1 MAARRIKLLSIV
13 MVAVAAAAGLAFAI
27 GSRIESPADA
37 AARTAAPVPSPILVP
52 VERRVLGSAIVT
64 RGTARFGVPQ
74 PVSVAPST
82 LKPTAGLITTLP
94 ARNTAVAEGGVLLT
108 ASGRP
113 VFVLQ
118 GELPAYRD
126 MVPGVQGD
134 DVRQLERALARLGFD
149 PGPVDG
155 LYDAQT
161 GAAVARWYKARG
173 WEPFG
178 PTKDQLLA
186 MRSLEREA
194 GDASKAALGSAA
206 AAAAAAPAVEAA
218 RAAAASSA
226 RTAATELAARQ
237 ADLRAME
244 AGRETDTSLTLQSE
258 RAKSAHA
265 NTAADAELAAQL
277 ADAAYVT
284 LDPRQ
289 TETARRSAQA
299 KVDLARAAAS
309 KARLEGASA
318 VLAAERAAG
327 QVGGK
332 IEVAEAAIT
341 SARLSERAARLE
353 GERLVRAA
361 LDAQK
366 LAELDAQL
374 TEQRARQLAND
385 LGATRHKMG
394 VQMPADEVVFIRALP
409 VRVEE
414 IKAVVGA
421 PATGTLLSVTDN
433 QLAIDSSLALDAAP
447 LVKPGMKVVI
457 DEQALGV
464 RASGVVQAVA
474 STPGTRGVDGFH
486 IYFEVKV
493 DPTTVRLDGFSVRL
507 TIPIQST
514 QGAVVAVPTSALSL
528 AADGSSRV
536 QLQDRGALRYVV
548 VRPGLS
554 ADGFVEVVP
563 ITGTLEPGQLVVVG
577 YNDAKSDTRG
587 DAKADVKTDVKADV
601 KPDVKADVK
610 ADVKPDVKSEAAK

>member
-1 MAARRIKLLSIV
+1 MASRRMKMLSVV

-52 VERRVLGSAIVT
+52 VEKRVLGSSIVT

-149 PGPVDG
+149 PGPLDG

-161 GAAVARWYKARG
+161 GVAVARWYKARG

-186 MRSLEREA
+186 VRSLEREA

-218 RAAAASSA
+218 RAAVDSSA
-226 RTAATELAARQ
+226 RTSATELAARQ
-237 ADLRAME
+237 ADLRALE
-244 AGRETDTSLTLQSE
+244 AGRETDASLALQSE
-258 RAKSAHA
+258 RARAAHA
-265 NTAADAELAAQL
+265 NTAADAELAAQI

-289 TETARRSAQA
+289 TETTRRSAQA
-299 KVDLARAAAS
+299 KVDLSRAAAT
-309 KARLEGASA
+309 KTRLEGASA

-327 QVGGK
+327 QLGGK
-332 IEVAEAAIT
+332 IAVAEAAIT
-341 SARLSERAARLE
+341 SARLSERASRLE

-374 TEQRARQLAND
+374 AGQRARQLTSD
-385 LGATRHKMG
+385 LAAARHKLG
-394 VQMPADEVVFIRALP
+394 VQVPVDEIVFIRALP

-414 IKAVVGA
+414 VKAVVGA

-433 QLAIDSSLALDAAP
+433 QLAIDSSLALEAAP

-464 RASGVVQAVA
+464 SASGVVQSVA
-474 STPGTRGVDGFH
+474 GTPGTRGVDGFH

-493 DPTTVRLDGFSVRL
+493 DPTTVRLEGFSVRL

-514 QGAVVAVPTSALSL
+514 QGAVVAVPISALSL

-536 QLQDRGALRYVV
+536 QLQDKGALRYVV

-554 ADGFVEVVP
+554 ADGFVEVMP
-563 ITGTLEPGQLVVVG
+563 TTGTLEPGQLVVVG
-577 YNDAKSDTRG
+577 YNDAKTDAKT
-587 DAKADVKTDVKADV
+587 DAKADKKAGTKAD
-601 KPDVKADVK
+601 A
-610 ADVKPDVKSEAAK
+610 KSEATK

>member
-1 MAARRIKLLSIV
+1 MASRRIKMLSAV
-13 MVAVAAAAGLAFAI
+13 LVAVAAAAALALAI
-27 GSRIESPADA
+27 GARIESPADA
-37 AARTAAPVPSPILVP
+37 AARTAAPTPSPILVP
-52 VERRVLGSAIVT
+52 VEKRVLGSAIVT

-74 PVSVAPST
+74 PVSIAPST

-94 ARNTAVAEGGVLLT
+94 LRNAQVPEGGVLLT

-126 MVPGVQGD
+126 LVPGLHGD

-155 LYDAQT
+155 QYDHQT
-161 GAAVARWYKARG
+161 AAAVARWYKSHN

-178 PTKDQLLA
+178 PTKEQLALV
-186 MRSLEREA
+186 RGLEREV
-194 GDASKAALGSAA
+194 GDASKAALSSAA

-218 RAAAASSA
+218 RAMAASTA

-237 ADLRAME
+237 AE
-244 AGRETDTSLTLQSE
+244 ARVLEASRETDLSLALQNE
-258 RAKSAHA
+258 RAKAAHA
-265 NTAADAELAAQL
+265 NTAAEADLAAQI
-277 ADAAYVT
+277 ADAAYIM

-289 TETARRSAQA
+289 TESARRSAQA
-299 KVDLARAAAS
+299 KVDLARAAVS
-309 KARLEGASA
+309 KTRLEGASA

-327 QVGGK
+327 QLGGK
-332 IEVAEAAIT
+332 VDVAEAAIV
-341 SARLSERAARLE
+341 SARLSERSARLE
-353 GERLVRAA
+353 GERTVRAA

-374 TEQRARQLAND
+374 AEQRARQLAAD
-385 LGATRHKMG
+385 LAANRTKLG
-394 VQMPADEVVFIRALP
+394 VQVPVDEIVFIRALP

-414 IKAVVGA
+414 TKAVVGA
-421 PATGTLLSVTDN
+421 PATGTVLSVTDN
-433 QLAIDSSLALDAAP
+433 QLAVDSSLALEAAP

-464 RASGVVQAVA
+464 SASGVVQMVA

-507 TIPIQST
+507 TLPIKST
-514 QGAVVAVPTSALSL
+514 QGAVTAVPTSALSL

-536 QLQDRGALRYVV
+536 QVQDKGALRYVV

-554 ADGFVEVVP
+554 ADGFVEVTP
-563 ITGTLEPGQLVVVG
+563 TAGTLEPGQLVVVG
-577 YNDAKSDTRG
+577 YNDARSDTRKDARS
-587 DAKADVKTDVKADV
+587 DAK
-601 KPDVKADVK
+601 PDAKG
-610 ADVKPDVKSEAAK
+610 EAAK

>member
-1 MAARRIKLLSIV
+1 MASRRMKMLSVV

-52 VERRVLGSAIVT
+52 VEKRVLGSSIVT

-149 PGPVDG
+149 PGPLDG

-161 GAAVARWYKARG
+161 GVAVARWYKARG

-186 MRSLEREA
+186 VRSLEREA

-218 RAAAASSA
+218 RAAVASSA
-226 RTAATELAARQ
+226 RTSATELAARQ
-237 ADLRAME
+237 ADLRALE
-244 AGRETDTSLTLQSE
+244 AGRETDASLALQSE
-258 RAKSAHA
+258 RARAAHA
-265 NTAADAELAAQL
+265 NTAADAELAAQI

-289 TETARRSAQA
+289 TETTRRSAQA
-299 KVDLARAAAS
+299 KVDLSRAAAT
-309 KARLEGASA
+309 KTRLEGASA

-327 QVGGK
+327 QLGGK
-332 IEVAEAAIT
+332 IAVAEAAIT
-341 SARLSERAARLE
+341 SARLSERASRLE

-374 TEQRARQLAND
+374 AGQRARQLTSD
-385 LGATRHKMG
+385 LAAARHKLG
-394 VQMPADEVVFIRALP
+394 VQVPVDEIVFIRALP

-414 IKAVVGA
+414 VKAVVGA

-433 QLAIDSSLALDAAP
+433 QLAIDSSLALEAAP

-464 RASGVVQAVA
+464 SASGVVQSVA
-474 STPGTRGVDGFH
+474 GTPGTRGVDGFH

-493 DPTTVRLDGFSVRL
+493 DPTTVRLEGFSVRL

-514 QGAVVAVPTSALSL
+514 QGAVVAVPISALSL

-536 QLQDRGALRYVV
+536 QLQDKGALRYVV

-554 ADGFVEVVP
+554 ADGFVEVMP
-563 ITGTLEPGQLVVVG
+563 TTGTLEPGQLVVVG
-577 YNDAKSDTRG
+577 YNDAKT
-587 DAKADVKTDVKADV
+587 DAKADKKAGTKAD
-601 KPDVKADVK
+601 A
-610 ADVKPDVKSEAAK
+610 KSEATK

>member
-1 MAARRIKLLSIV
+1 MASRRMKMLSVV

-52 VERRVLGSAIVT
+52 VEKRVLGSSIVT

-134 DVRQLERALARLGFD
+134 DVRQLERALVRLGFD
-149 PGPVDG
+149 PGPLDG

-161 GAAVARWYKARG
+161 GIAVARWYKARG

-186 MRSLEREA
+186 VRSLEREA

-218 RAAAASSA
+218 RAAVASSA
-226 RTAATELAARQ
+226 RTSATELAARQ
-237 ADLRAME
+237 ADLRALE
-244 AGRETDTSLTLQSE
+244 VGRETDASLALQSE
-258 RAKSAHA
+258 RARAAHA
-265 NTAADAELAAQL
+265 NTAADAELAAQI

-289 TETARRSAQA
+289 TETTRRSAQA
-299 KVDLARAAAS
+299 KVDLSRAAAT
-309 KARLEGASA
+309 KTRLEGASA

-327 QVGGK
+327 QLGGK
-332 IEVAEAAIT
+332 IAVAEAAIT
-341 SARLSERAARLE
+341 SARLSERASRLE

-361 LDAQK
+361 LDAQQ
-366 LAELDAQL
+366 LAELDARL
-374 TEQRARQLAND
+374 AEQRARQLTND
-385 LGATRHKMG
+385 LGAARHKLG
-394 VQMPADEVVFIRALP
+394 IQVPVDEIVFIRALP

-433 QLAIDSSLALDAAP
+433 QLAIDSSLALEAAP

-464 RASGVVQAVA
+464 SASGVVQSVA
-474 STPGTRGVDGFH
+474 GTPGTRGVDGFH

-493 DPTTVRLDGFSVRL
+493 DPTTVRLEGFSVRL

-514 QGAVVAVPTSALSL
+514 QGAVVAVPISALSL

-536 QLQDRGALRYVV
+536 QLQDKGALRYVV

-554 ADGFVEVVP
+554 ADGFVEVMP
-563 ITGTLEPGQLVVVG
+563 TTGTLEPGQLVVVG
-577 YNDAKSDTRG
+577 YNDAKT
-587 DAKADVKTDVKADV
+587 DAKADAKADT
-601 KPDVKADVK
+601 KTGTKAD
-610 ADVKPDVKSEAAK
+610 AKSEATK

>member
-1 MAARRIKLLSIV
+1 MASRRIKMLSAV
-13 MVAVAAAAGLAFAI
+13 LVAVAAAAALALAI
-27 GSRIESPADA
+27 GARIESPADA
-37 AARTAAPVPSPILVP
+37 AARTAAPTPSPILVP
-52 VERRVLGSAIVT
+52 VEKRVLGSAIVT

-74 PVSVAPST
+74 PVSIAPST

-94 ARNTAVAEGGVLLT
+94 LRNAQVPEGGVLLT

-126 MVPGVQGD
+126 LVPGLHGD

-155 LYDAQT
+155 QYDHQT
-161 GAAVARWYKARG
+161 AAAVARWYKSHN

-178 PTKDQLLA
+178 PTKEQLALV
-186 MRSLEREA
+186 RGLEREVS
-194 GDASKAALGSAA
+194 DASKAALSSAA

-218 RAAAASSA
+218 RAMAASTA

-237 ADLRAME
+237 AE
-244 AGRETDTSLTLQSE
+244 ARVLEASRETDLSLALQNE
-258 RAKSAHA
+258 RAKAAHA
-265 NTAADAELAAQL
+265 NTAAEADLAAQI
-277 ADAAYVT
+277 ADAAYIM

-289 TETARRSAQA
+289 TESARRSAQA
-299 KVDLARAAAS
+299 KVDLARAAVS
-309 KARLEGASA
+309 KTRLEGASA

-327 QVGGK
+327 QLGGK
-332 IEVAEAAIT
+332 VDVAEAAIV
-341 SARLSERAARLE
+341 SARLSERSARLE
-353 GERLVRAA
+353 GERTVRAA

-374 TEQRARQLAND
+374 AEQRARQLAAD
-385 LGATRHKMG
+385 LAANRTKLG
-394 VQMPADEVVFIRALP
+394 VQVPVDEIVFIRALP

-414 IKAVVGA
+414 TKAVVGA
-421 PATGTLLSVTDN
+421 PATGTVLSVTDN
-433 QLAIDSSLALDAAP
+433 QLAVDSSLALEAAP

-464 RASGVVQAVA
+464 SASGVVQMVA

-507 TIPIQST
+507 TLPIKST
-514 QGAVVAVPTSALSL
+514 QGAVTAVPTSALSL

-536 QLQDRGALRYVV
+536 QVQDKGALRYVV

-554 ADGFVEVVP
+554 ADGFVEVTP
-563 ITGTLEPGQLVVVG
+563 TAGTLEPGQLVVVG
-577 YNDAKSDTRG
+577 YNDARSDTRKDARS
-587 DAKADVKTDVKADV
+587 DAK
-601 KPDVKADVK
+601 PDAKG
-610 ADVKPDVKSEAAK
+610 EAAK

>member
-1 MAARRIKLLSIV
+1 MASRRMKMLSVV

-52 VERRVLGSAIVT
+52 VEKRVLGSSIVT

-149 PGPVDG
+149 PGPLDG

-161 GAAVARWYKARG
+161 GVAVARWYKARG

-186 MRSLEREA
+186 VRSLEREA

-218 RAAAASSA
+218 RAAVDSSA
-226 RTAATELAARQ
+226 RTSATELAARQ
-237 ADLRAME
+237 ADLRALE
-244 AGRETDTSLTLQSE
+244 VGRETDASLALQSE
-258 RAKSAHA
+258 RARAAHA
-265 NTAADAELAAQL
+265 NTAADAELAAQI

-289 TETARRSAQA
+289 TETTRRSAQA
-299 KVDLARAAAS
+299 KVDLSRAAAT
-309 KARLEGASA
+309 KTRLEGASA

-327 QVGGK
+327 QLGGK
-332 IEVAEAAIT
+332 IAVAEAAIT
-341 SARLSERAARLE
+341 SARLSERASRLE

-374 TEQRARQLAND
+374 AGQRARQLTSD
-385 LGATRHKMG
+385 LAAARHKLG
-394 VQMPADEVVFIRALP
+394 VQVPVDEIVFIRALP

-414 IKAVVGA
+414 VKAVVGA

-433 QLAIDSSLALDAAP
+433 QLAIDSSLALEAAP

-464 RASGVVQAVA
+464 SASGVVQSVA
-474 STPGTRGVDGFH
+474 GTPGTRGVDGFH

-493 DPTTVRLDGFSVRL
+493 DPTTVRLEGFSVRL

-514 QGAVVAVPTSALSL
+514 QGAVVAVPISALSL

-536 QLQDRGALRYVV
+536 QLQDKGALRYVV

-554 ADGFVEVVP
+554 ADGFVEVMP
-563 ITGTLEPGQLVVVG
+563 TTGTLEPGQLVVVG
-577 YNDAKSDTRG
+577 YNDAKT
-587 DAKADVKTDVKADV
+587 DAKADPKTGTKAD
-601 KPDVKADVK
+601 A
-610 ADVKPDVKSEAAK
+610 KSEATK

>member
-1 MAARRIKLLSIV
+1 MASRRMKMLSVV

-52 VERRVLGSAIVT
+52 VEKRVLGSSIVT

-149 PGPVDG
+149 PGPLDG

-161 GAAVARWYKARG
+161 GVAVARWYKARG

-186 MRSLEREA
+186 VRSLEREA

-218 RAAAASSA
+218 RAAVDSSA
-226 RTAATELAARQ
+226 RTSATELAARQ
-237 ADLRAME
+237 ADLRALE
-244 AGRETDTSLTLQSE
+244 VGRETDASLALQSE
-258 RAKSAHA
+258 RARAAHA
-265 NTAADAELAAQL
+265 NTAADAELAAQI

-289 TETARRSAQA
+289 TETTRRSAQA
-299 KVDLARAAAS
+299 KVDLSRAAAT
-309 KARLEGASA
+309 KTRLEGASA

-327 QVGGK
+327 QLGGK
-332 IEVAEAAIT
+332 IAVAEAAIT
-341 SARLSERAARLE
+341 SARLSERASRLE

-374 TEQRARQLAND
+374 AGQRARQLTSD
-385 LGATRHKMG
+385 LAAARHKLG
-394 VQMPADEVVFIRALP
+394 VQVPVDEIVFIRALP

-414 IKAVVGA
+414 VKAVVGA

-433 QLAIDSSLALDAAP
+433 QLAIDSSLALEAAP

-464 RASGVVQAVA
+464 SASGVVQSVA
-474 STPGTRGVDGFH
+474 GTPGTRGVDGFH

-493 DPTTVRLDGFSVRL
+493 DPTTVRLEGFSVRL

-514 QGAVVAVPTSALSL
+514 QGAVVAVPISALSL

-536 QLQDRGALRYVV
+536 QLQDKGALRYVV

-554 ADGFVEVVP
+554 ADGFVEVMP
-563 ITGTLEPGQLVVVG
+563 TTGTLEPGQLVVVG
-577 YNDAKSDTRG
+577 YNDAKT
-587 DAKADVKTDVKADV
+587 DAKADKKAGTKAD
-601 KPDVKADVK
+601 A
-610 ADVKPDVKSEAAK
+610 KSEATK

>member
-1 MAARRIKLLSIV
+1 MASRRIKMLSAV
-13 MVAVAAAAGLAFAI
+13 LVAVAAAAALALAI
-27 GSRIESPADA
+27 GARIESPADA
-37 AARTAAPVPSPILVP
+37 AARTAAPTPSPILVP
-52 VERRVLGSAIVT
+52 VEKRVLGSAIVT

-74 PVSVAPST
+74 PVSIAPST

-94 ARNTAVAEGGVLLT
+94 LRNAQVPEGGVLLT

-126 MVPGVQGD
+126 LVPGLHGD

-155 LYDAQT
+155 QYDHQT
-161 GAAVARWYKARG
+161 AAAVARWYKSHN

-178 PTKDQLLA
+178 PTKEQLALV
-186 MRSLEREA
+186 RGLEREV
-194 GDASKAALGSAA
+194 GDASKAALSSAA

-218 RAAAASSA
+218 RAMAASTA

-237 ADLRAME
+237 AE
-244 AGRETDTSLTLQSE
+244 ARVLEASRETDLSLALQNE
-258 RAKSAHA
+258 RAKAAHA
-265 NTAADAELAAQL
+265 NTAAEADLAAQI
-277 ADAAYVT
+277 ADAAYIM

-289 TETARRSAQA
+289 TESARRSAQA
-299 KVDLARAAAS
+299 KVDLARAAVS
-309 KARLEGASA
+309 KTRLEGASA

-327 QVGGK
+327 QLGGK
-332 IEVAEAAIT
+332 VDVAEAAIV
-341 SARLSERAARLE
+341 SARLSERSARLE
-353 GERLVRAA
+353 GERTVRAA

-374 TEQRARQLAND
+374 AEQRARQLAAD
-385 LGATRHKMG
+385 LAANRTKLG
-394 VQMPADEVVFIRALP
+394 VQVPVDEIVFIRALP

-414 IKAVVGA
+414 TKAVVGA
-421 PATGTLLSVTDN
+421 PATGTVLSVTDN
-433 QLAIDSSLALDAAP
+433 QLAVDSSLALEAAP

-464 RASGVVQAVA
+464 SASGVVQMVA

-507 TIPIQST
+507 TLPIKST
-514 QGAVVAVPTSALSL
+514 QGAVTAVPTSALSL

-536 QLQDRGALRYVV
+536 QVQDKGALRYVV

-554 ADGFVEVVP
+554 ADGFVEVTP
-563 ITGTLEPGQLVVVG
+563 TAGTLEPGQLVVVG
-577 YNDAKSDTRG
+577 YNDARSDTRKDARSDTKP
-587 DAKADVKTDVKADV
+587 DAKG
-601 KPDVKADVK
+601 
-610 ADVKPDVKSEAAK
+610 EAAK

>member
-1 MAARRIKLLSIV
+1 MASRRMKMLSVV

-52 VERRVLGSAIVT
+52 VEKRVLGSSIVT

-149 PGPVDG
+149 PGPLDG

-161 GAAVARWYKARG
+161 GVAVARWYKARG

-186 MRSLEREA
+186 VRSLEREA

-218 RAAAASSA
+218 RAAVASSA
-226 RTAATELAARQ
+226 RTSATELAARQ
-237 ADLRAME
+237 ADLRALE
-244 AGRETDTSLTLQSE
+244 VGRETDASLALQSE
-258 RAKSAHA
+258 RARAAHA
-265 NTAADAELAAQL
+265 NTAADAELAAQI

-289 TETARRSAQA
+289 TETTRRSAQA
-299 KVDLARAAAS
+299 KVDLSRAAAT
-309 KARLEGASA
+309 KTRLEGASA

-327 QVGGK
+327 QLGGK
-332 IEVAEAAIT
+332 IAVAEAAIT
-341 SARLSERAARLE
+341 SARLSERASRLE

-374 TEQRARQLAND
+374 AGQRARQLTSD
-385 LGATRHKMG
+385 LAAARHKQG
-394 VQMPADEVVFIRALP
+394 VQVPVDEIVFIRALP

-414 IKAVVGA
+414 VKAVVGA

-433 QLAIDSSLALDAAP
+433 QLAIDSSLALEAAP

-464 RASGVVQAVA
+464 SASGVVQSVA
-474 STPGTRGVDGFH
+474 GTPGTRGVDGFH

-493 DPTTVRLDGFSVRL
+493 DPTTVRLEGFSVRL

-514 QGAVVAVPTSALSL
+514 QGAVVAVPISALSL

-536 QLQDRGALRYVV
+536 QLQDKGALRYVV

-554 ADGFVEVVP
+554 ADGFVEVMP
-563 ITGTLEPGQLVVVG
+563 TTGTLEPGQLVVVG
-577 YNDAKSDTRG
+577 YNDAKT
-587 DAKADVKTDVKADV
+587 DAKADKKAGTKAD
-601 KPDVKADVK
+601 A
-610 ADVKPDVKSEAAK
+610 KSEATK

>member
-1 MAARRIKLLSIV
+1 MASRRIKLLSIV

-52 VERRVLGSAIVT
+52 VEKRVLSSSIVT

-126 MVPGVQGD
+126 MAPGVQGD

-149 PGPVDG
+149 PGPLDG
-155 LYDAQT
+155 LYDMQT

-178 PTKDQLLA
+178 PTKDQLLVV
-186 MRSLEREA
+186 RSLERDA
-194 GDASKAALGSAA
+194 GDASKSALGSAA

-226 RTAATELAARQ
+226 RTAATELSARQ
-237 ADLRAME
+237 ADLRTLE
-244 AGRETDTSLTLQSE
+244 AGRETDASLALQSE
-258 RAKSAHA
+258 RAKAAHA
-265 NTAADAELAAQL
+265 NTAADAELAAQV

-299 KVDLARAAAS
+299 KVDLSRAAAV
-309 KARLEGASA
+309 KTRLEGTGA
-318 VLAAERAAG
+318 VLAAERVAG
-327 QVGGK
+327 QLGGK
-332 IEVAEAAIT
+332 IELAEAAIT
-341 SARLSERAARLE
+341 SARLSERASRLE

-374 TEQRARQLAND
+374 AGQRARQLTSD
-385 LGATRHKMG
+385 LAAARHKLG
-394 VQMPADEVVFIRALP
+394 VQVPVDEIVFIRALP

-433 QLAIDSSLALDAAP
+433 QLAIDSSLALEAAP

-464 RASGVVQAVA
+464 SATGLVQMVA

-486 IYFEVKV
+486 IYVEVKV
-493 DPTTVRLDGFSVRL
+493 DPTTVRLEGFSVRL
-507 TIPIQST
+507 TIPIKST
-514 QGAVVAVPTSALSL
+514 QGAVTAVPTSALSL

-536 QLQDRGALRYVV
+536 QVQDIGALRYVV

-554 ADGFVEVVP
+554 ADGYVEVTP
-563 ITGTLEPGQLVVVG
+563 TAGTLVPGQLVVVG
-577 YNDAKSDTRG
+577 YNDAKG
-587 DAKADVKTDVKADV
+587 DAKTDFKGKA
-601 KPDVKADVK
+601 
-610 ADVKPDVKSEAAK
+610 SQ